1 MSKAAVQGNLIG
13 FAPKPKP
20 VFPVMGPSDK
30 GNFILNPKPKPVFPV
45 MGPSDK
51 EYFILNPKPKPIHF
65 MASLGHSGLGVLIM
79 DVMGLG
85 ENGHKVPRGLDVAV
99 STPPPPSKSIRGG
112 IYMCTKDSRSKKI
125 LVAYP
130 KP

>member
-1 MSKAAVQGNLIG
+1 MSKAAVQGNLMG
-13 FAPKPKP
+13 FA
-20 VFPVMGPSDK
+20 
-30 GNFILNPKPKPVFPV
+30 PKPKPVFPV

-85 ENGHKVPRGLDVAV
+85 ENGHKVPRGLDVAI
-99 STPPPPSKSIRGG
+99 STPPHPPPSKRIRGG
-112 IYMCTKDSRSKKI
+112 IYMCTKDSRSKKF